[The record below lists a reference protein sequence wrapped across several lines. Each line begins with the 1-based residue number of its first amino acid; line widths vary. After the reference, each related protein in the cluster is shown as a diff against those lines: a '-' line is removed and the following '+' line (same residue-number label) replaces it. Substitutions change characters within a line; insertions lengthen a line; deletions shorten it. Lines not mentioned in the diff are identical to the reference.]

1 MNTPQT
7 LLTRFFQHQQFRPSQ
22 LAIIESVLEGKDTL
36 ALLPTGGGKS
46 ICFQIPALLR
56 SGVCLVVSPLIALMN
71 DQVARLQEKKIAAAA
86 LHSGQSREE
95 MEELL
100 LQATAG
106 DIKFLYV
113 SPERIHS
120 ELFLEYLEQMQVCL
134 LVVDEAHCVS
144 QWGYDFRPAYLRIAA
159 LRTYLPAVPLIAL
172 TASATPAVREDI
184 LLQLKMTNAARFVNS
199 FYRSNLH
206 YQCLP
211 VEVADSM
218 LLTLLKEKQG
228 SAIVYCSSRKQT
240 HYIANWLQL
249 NQISAAPYHAGL
261 KQEERNKNQTD
272 WINNQVRVMAA
283 TNAFGMGIDKP
294 DVRLVIH
301 LTAPECLEHYYQ
313 EAGRAGRDE
322 QPADA
327 ILLVTPTQVQR
338 LQALAEQKFP
348 SIDTIKNL
356 YRDLAGF
363 LQIPAGTGEGQTFD
377 FDLPLFC
384 TRFHHA
390 PLLVINVLDLLEKEG
405 HIRYNTSTY
414 KPAKLVFTTDR
425 TTIRSLDQYYPDYSP
440 LLQALLR
447 TYPGILD
454 YSVTIYEEQLAILS
468 GLASALVKEQLKK
481 LTELG
486 IVAYRPANESPQI
499 HFLLNRATAAF
510 LYIDLDRYFARKK
523 AFTNRVQSMIAY
535 ISNHQNCRSRLL
547 QNYFGES
554 TATDCGQCDV
564 CLKKQ
569 KKEQRDLFPVF
580 LQRINDLLQTP
591 LSVEELMDHFSGE
604 EKKQAV
610 ETLQQLIQEQVIIRN
625 EQGLLYRK

>member
-454 YSVTIYEEQLAILS
+454 YSVTIYEEQLARLS

-523 AFTNRVQSMIAY
+523 AFTDRVQSMIAY
-535 ISNHQNCRSRLL
+535 ISNQQSCRSRLL

-564 CLKKQ
+564 CLRKQ

>member
-425 TTIRSLDQYYPDYSP
+425 ATIRSLDQYYPDYSP

-454 YSVTIYEEQLAILS
+454 YSVTIYEEQLARLS

>member
-454 YSVTIYEEQLAILS
+454 YSVTIYEEQLARLS

-564 CLKKQ
+564 CLRKQ

-604 EKKQAV
+604 EKKEAV

>member
-405 HIRYNTSTY
+405 H
-414 KPAKLVFTTDR
+414 
-425 TTIRSLDQYYPDYSP
+425 
-440 LLQALLR
+440 
-447 TYPGILD
+447 
-454 YSVTIYEEQLAILS
+454 
-468 GLASALVKEQLKK
+468 
-481 LTELG
+481 
-486 IVAYRPANESPQI
+486 
-499 HFLLNRATAAF
+499 
-510 LYIDLDRYFARKK
+510 
-523 AFTNRVQSMIAY
+523 
-535 ISNHQNCRSRLL
+535 
-547 QNYFGES
+547 
-554 TATDCGQCDV
+554 
-564 CLKKQ
+564 
-569 KKEQRDLFPVF
+569 
-580 LQRINDLLQTP
+580 
-591 LSVEELMDHFSGE
+591 
-604 EKKQAV
+604 
-610 ETLQQLIQEQVIIRN
+610 
-625 EQGLLYRK
+625 

>member
-1 MNTPQT
+1 
-7 LLTRFFQHQQFRPSQ
+7 
-22 LAIIESVLEGKDTL
+22 
-36 ALLPTGGGKS
+36 
-46 ICFQIPALLR
+46 
-56 SGVCLVVSPLIALMN
+56 
-71 DQVARLQEKKIAAAA
+71 
-86 LHSGQSREE
+86 
-95 MEELL
+95 
-100 LQATAG
+100 
-106 DIKFLYV
+106 
-113 SPERIHS
+113 
-120 ELFLEYLEQMQVCL
+120 MQVCL

-159 LRTYLPAVPLIAL
+159 LRAYLPDVPLIAL

-184 LLQLKMTNAARFVNS
+184 LLQLKMPKAARFINS

-211 VEVADSM
+211 VEATDGI
-218 LLTLLKEKQG
+218 LLTLLKEKTG

-240 HYIANWLQL
+240 HHIANWLQL

-301 LTAPECLEHYYQ
+301 LAAPECVEHYYQ

-327 ILLVTPTQVQR
+327 ILLVTPNQVQR
-338 LQALAEQKFP
+338 LEELAEQKFP
-348 SIDTIKNL
+348 SIDTIKNI

-377 FDLPLFC
+377 FDLQLFC

-405 HIRYNTSTY
+405 HIRYNTSIY

-425 TTIRSLDQYYPDYSP
+425 LTVRSLDQLYPDYSP

-454 YSVTIYEEQLAILS
+454 YRVTIYEEQLARLS
-468 GLASALVKEQLKK
+468 GMSSTLVKEQLKK

-486 IVAYRPANESPQI
+486 IVAYRPSNESPQI

-523 AFTNRVQSMIAY
+523 AFTDRVHSMIQY
-535 ISNHQNCRSRLL
+535 ITNKASCRSRML

-554 TATDCGQCDV
+554 TAADCQQCDV
-564 CLKKQ
+564 CLRKHKKV
-569 KKEQRDLFPVF
+569 QRDLFPELF
-580 LQRINDLLQTP
+580 QKINVLLQKP
-591 LSVEELMDHFSGE
+591 MSVEELMEQFAGE
-604 EKKQAV
+604 EKKQAL
-610 ETLQQLIQEQVIIRN
+610 ETLHRLLQEEVIIRN
-625 EQGLLYRK
+625 ELGLLCRK

>member
-425 TTIRSLDQYYPDYSP
+425 ATIRSLDQYYPDYSP

-454 YSVTIYEEQLAILS
+454 YSVTIYEEQLARLS

-523 AFTNRVQSMIAY
+523 AFTDRVQSMIAY

-564 CLKKQ
+564 CLRKQ

>member
-338 LQALAEQKFP
+338 LHALAEQKFP

-384 TRFHHA
+384 TRFHHT

-405 HIRYNTSTY
+405 HTRYNTSTY

-454 YSVTIYEEQLAILS
+454 YSVTIYEEQLARLS
-468 GLASALVKEQLKK
+468 GLASTLVKEQLKK

-523 AFTNRVQSMIAY
+523 AFTDRVQSMIAY

>member
-454 YSVTIYEEQLAILS
+454 YSVTIYEEQLARLS

-564 CLKKQ
+564 CLRKQ

>member
-425 TTIRSLDQYYPDYSP
+425 ATIRSLDQYYPDYSP

-454 YSVTIYEEQLAILS
+454 YSVTIYEEQLARLS

-523 AFTNRVQSMIAY
+523 AFTDRVQSMIAY
-535 ISNHQNCRSRLL
+535 ISNQQSCRSRLL

-554 TATDCGQCDV
+554 ATADCGQCDV

-591 LSVEELMDHFSGE
+591 LSVEELMDQFSGE

>member
-7 LLTRFFQHQQFRPSQ
+7 LLTRFFHHQQFRPSQ

-46 ICFQIPALLR
+46 ICFQIPALLK
-56 SGVCLVVSPLIALMN
+56 SGVCLVISPLIALMN
-71 DQVARLQEKKIAAAA
+71 DQVARLQEKKMAAAA

-100 LQATAG
+100 MQATAG
-106 DIKFLYV
+106 ELKFLYV

-120 ELFLEYLEQMQVCL
+120 ELFLVYLEQMQVCL

-159 LRTYLPAVPLIAL
+159 LRAYLPDVPLIAL

-184 LLQLKMTNAARFVNS
+184 LLQLKMPKAARFINS

-211 VEVADSM
+211 VEATDGI
-218 LLTLLKEKQG
+218 LLTLLKEKTG

-240 HYIANWLQL
+240 HHIANWLQL

-301 LTAPECLEHYYQ
+301 LAAPECVEHYYQ

-327 ILLVTPTQVQR
+327 ILLVTPNQVQR
-338 LQALAEQKFP
+338 LEELAEQKFP
-348 SIDTIKNL
+348 SIDTIKNI

-377 FDLPLFC
+377 FDLQLFC

-405 HIRYNTSTY
+405 HVRYNTSIY

-425 TTIRSLDQYYPDYSP
+425 LTVRSLDQLYPDYSP

-454 YSVTIYEEQLAILS
+454 YRVTIYEEQLARLS
-468 GLASALVKEQLKK
+468 GMSSTLVKEQLKK

-486 IVAYRPANESPQI
+486 IVAYRPSNESPQI

-523 AFTNRVQSMIAY
+523 AFTDRVHSMIQY
-535 ISNHQNCRSRLL
+535 ITNKASCRSRML

-554 TATDCGQCDV
+554 TAADCQQCDV
-564 CLKKQ
+564 CLRKHKKV
-569 KKEQRDLFPVF
+569 QRDLFPELF
-580 LQRINDLLQTP
+580 QKINVLLQKP
-591 LSVEELMDHFSGE
+591 MSVEELMEQFAGE
-604 EKKQAV
+604 EKKQAL
-610 ETLQQLIQEQVIIRN
+610 ETLHRLLQEEVIIRN
-625 EQGLLYRK
+625 ELGLLCRK

>member
-199 FYRSNLH
+199 FYRSNLQ

-301 LTAPECLEHYYQ
+301 LTAPECMEHYYQ

-425 TTIRSLDQYYPDYSP
+425 ATIRSLDQYYPDYSP

-454 YSVTIYEEQLAILS
+454 YSVTIYEEQLARLS

-523 AFTNRVQSMIAY
+523 AFTDRVQSMIAY
-535 ISNHQNCRSRLL
+535 ISNQQSCRSRLL

-554 TATDCGQCDV
+554 AAADCGQCDV

-591 LSVEELMDHFSGE
+591 LSVEELMDQFSGE

>member
-425 TTIRSLDQYYPDYSP
+425 ATIRSLDQYYPDYSP

-454 YSVTIYEEQLAILS
+454 YSVTIYEEQLARLS

-564 CLKKQ
+564 CLRKQ

>member
-184 LLQLKMTNAARFVNS
+184 LLQLKMTSAARFVNS

-425 TTIRSLDQYYPDYSP
+425 ATIRSLDQYYPDYSP

-454 YSVTIYEEQLAILS
+454 YSVTIYEEQLARLS

-523 AFTNRVQSMIAY
+523 AFTDRVQSMIAY

-564 CLKKQ
+564 CLRKQ

>member
-338 LQALAEQKFP
+338 LHALAEQKFP

-384 TRFHHA
+384 TRFHHT

-405 HIRYNTSTY
+405 HTRYNTSTY

-454 YSVTIYEEQLAILS
+454 YSVTIYEEQLARLS
-468 GLASALVKEQLKK
+468 GLASTLVKEQLKK

-523 AFTNRVQSMIAY
+523 AFTDRVQSMIAY

-564 CLKKQ
+564 CLIKQ

>member
-338 LQALAEQKFP
+338 LHALAEQKFP

-405 HIRYNTSTY
+405 HIRYNTSIY

-425 TTIRSLDQYYPDYSP
+425 ATIRSLDQYYPDYSP

-454 YSVTIYEEQLAILS
+454 YSVTIYEEQLARLS

-523 AFTNRVQSMIAY
+523 AFTDRVQSMIAY

>member
-100 LQATAG
+100 LQATAV

-425 TTIRSLDQYYPDYSP
+425 ATIRSLDQYYPDYSP

-454 YSVTIYEEQLAILS
+454 YSVTIYEEQLARLS

-523 AFTNRVQSMIAY
+523 AFTDRVQSMIAY

-564 CLKKQ
+564 CLRKQ